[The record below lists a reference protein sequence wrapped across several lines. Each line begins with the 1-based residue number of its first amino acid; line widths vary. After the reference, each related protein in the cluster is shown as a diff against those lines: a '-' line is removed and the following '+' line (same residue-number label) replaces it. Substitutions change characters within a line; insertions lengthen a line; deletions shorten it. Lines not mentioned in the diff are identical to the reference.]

1 MSQQIKGAVLKSR
14 LGFVEDTAGKE
25 GVARVLARMPPDHQ
39 RTLRML
45 FTSNWYPV
53 GLGHALDAAIVAELG
68 DGGVEVFEH
77 LGAASADRN
86 LGGVHSGYLAPG
98 EPHVFLEKAPQIYAM
113 YYETGRRT
121 YERTGPTGGVLTTYE
136 APDVNANDCRTVVGW
151 YRRALELC
159 GATEVKVRETECR
172 ARGGAAC
179 RYEVSWREDVRT

>member
-25 GVARVLARMPPDHQ
+25 GVARVLARMPADHQ

-45 FTSNWYPV
+45 FTSNWYPWAWV
-53 GLGHALDAAIVAELG
+53 MRSTPRSWTS
-68 DGGVEVFEH
+68 
-77 LGAASADRN
+77 SAMVVRRCSSISARHRPIATWAGCTRATWRRAN
-86 LGGVHSGYLAPG
+86 RTCSC
-98 EPHVFLEKAPQIYAM
+98 EKAPQIYAM

-121 YERTGPTGGVLTTYE
+121 YERTGDRSGVLTTYD

-159 GATEVKVRETECR
+159 GVTGVKVRETECR
-172 ARGGAAC
+172 ARGGAVC
-179 RYEVSWREDVRT
+179 RYEVSWA